1 MLWQGKIRI
10 SAACVEIEPHLSN
23 PSSDATRLTWPHVPD
38 SDVPFECGHAL
49 GFKARQQRNMVT
61 QSQAGSRVSRRIC
74 LGKRYVR
81 LKFYSR
87 PSCGSRSC
95 VNRQNPM
102 TTQPSVNLDNC
113 DREAIQIPGSIQPH
127 GCLLAC
133 DASVSIVMRQSANAP
148 DMLGAT
154 SDLRG
159 QRLEAVLG
167 VDAIHAIRNS
177 LARTKD
183 ASRSAL
189 TFGLRLPSGRSF
201 DVSAHIYKGVAILEF
216 DPSGA
221 GVAEPIELARTVI
234 AHIKEI
240 NQAGRLYHDAS
251 RLVRAMLGYDRVMIY
266 QLGIDGAGKVIAE
279 AKRSG
284 LESFKG
290 QYFPASDIPQQA
302 RALYLRNPIRIIP
315 NSRFQ
320 SVPIEPVVDLSGEPL
335 DLSHAHLRSVS
346 PIHCEYLCNM
356 GVSASMS
363 ISIIVNGVL
372 WGLIACHHYEPRILT
387 TSQRIAAEIF
397 GDFLS
402 LHISTLLARQTLEAA
417 AHARQV
423 LDTLLRDSNRSLDIE
438 QLLRSRLTDFKAL
451 IQCDGIG
458 MSLQGHWVD
467 EGLTP
472 PRGTFPALLEF
483 AQNVAEGQTWAS
495 NRLSMAY
502 PLAAEYADSVSGVL
516 IIPMSHRPKD
526 FLMLFRKEVVDT
538 LDWAGDPNKTYD
550 SGSMGERLS
559 PRKSFAVWK
568 ETVHRQS
575 LPWTEQDRQF
585 GEAIRTAV
593 VEVVLHN
600 SELLNSERSKAD
612 VRQRMLNEELNHRV
626 KNILALIGALVSHPT
641 AESQS
646 LNGYVETLKGRIQAL
661 SLAHDQVVRGDGGGS
676 LFELLSA
683 ELSPYRSVDDAT
695 QLMGPN
701 VILDARAYSVMA
713 LVLHELATNAAK
725 YGALSRPEGKLSV
738 IWAVDAEGGC
748 DITWQESGGPL
759 VRPPSRHGFGSV
771 LIGRSIPFDL
781 GGISVIEYKPE
792 GVQGLFRIPA
802 NHLSVAE
809 PVAPKHAKPSI
820 TRPYK
825 QTGMLT
831 AACVMILED
840 QLVIAVG
847 LEHILMDA
855 GVNDVITAGSEAEAL
870 KLLVS
875 RKPDVAVLDINLGN
889 GTSIVVAD
897 ELTRLNIPFL
907 FATGYGDSIIIPG
920 HLKHVPVLGKPYD
933 AQSMLLHLQHLVDP
947 SS

>member
-1 MLWQGKIRI
+1 
-10 SAACVEIEPHLSN
+10 
-23 PSSDATRLTWPHVPD
+23 
-38 SDVPFECGHAL
+38 
-49 GFKARQQRNMVT
+49 
-61 QSQAGSRVSRRIC
+61 
-74 LGKRYVR
+74 
-81 LKFYSR
+81 
-87 PSCGSRSC
+87 
-95 VNRQNPM
+95 M
-102 TTQPSVNLDNC
+102 TSEPSVNLANC

-133 DASVSIVMRQSANAP
+133 DASVSIVMRHSANAA

-154 SDLRG
+154 AELKG

-167 VDAIHAIRNS
+167 NDALHAIRNS

-189 TFGLRLPSGRSF
+189 TFDLRLASGQSF
-201 DVSAHIYKGVAILEF
+201 DVSAHIFKGVAIIEF

-234 AHIKEI
+234 AQIKEI
-240 NQAGRLYHDAS
+240 NQAGKLYHDAS

-266 QLGIDGAGKVIAE
+266 QLGSDGAGKVIAE
-279 AKRSG
+279 AKRSD

-320 SVPIEPVVDLSGEPL
+320 PVPIEPVLDLSGEPL
-335 DLSHAHLRSVS
+335 DLSYAHLRSVS

-363 ISIIVNGVL
+363 ISIIVNGAL

-387 TSQRIAAEIF
+387 TSQRVAAEIF

-402 LHISTLLARQTLEAA
+402 LHISTLLALQTLEAA

-438 QLLRSRLTDFKAL
+438 QLLRTRLSDFKAL
-451 IQCDGIG
+451 ITCDGIG

-472 PRGTFPALLEF
+472 PKDNVTALLQF
-483 AQNVAEGQTWAS
+483 AQEVTEGQTWAS
-495 NRLSMAY
+495 NRLSMAH
-502 PLAAEYADSVSGVL
+502 PLAADYANDVSGML
-516 IIPMSHRPKD
+516 IIPMSQRPKD
-526 FLMLFRKEVVDT
+526 FLMLFRQEVVET
-538 LDWAGDPNKTYD
+538 LDWAGDPNKTYE
-550 SGSMGERLS
+550 SGALGERLS
-559 PRKSFAVWK
+559 PRKSSAVWK
-568 ETVHRQS
+568 ETVHQQS

-641 AESQS
+641 AESQT
-646 LNGYVETLKGRIQAL
+646 LNGYVETVKGRIHAL

-683 ELSPYRSVDDAT
+683 ELSPYRSVDEAT
-695 QLMGPN
+695 ALMGPN
-701 VILDARAYSVMA
+701 VILDARAYSVLA

-725 YGALSRPEGKLSV
+725 YGALSTPEGKLSV
-738 IWAVDAEGGC
+738 IWTIDAVGAC
-748 DITWQESGGPL
+748 DITWRESGGPL
-759 VRPPSRHGFGSV
+759 VRPPSRQGFGSV

-781 GGISVIEYKPE
+781 GGTSVIEYKPE
-792 GVQGLFRIPA
+792 GVQGVLRIPA
-802 NHLSVAE
+802 NHCSVAE
-809 PVAPKHAKPSI
+809 PVETQHSLPIIAL
-820 TRPYK
+820 PYK
-825 QTGMLT
+825 EIVPLT
-831 AACVMILED
+831 ATCVMILED

-847 LEHILMDA
+847 LEQILMDA
-855 GVNDVITAGSEAEAL
+855 GVRNVITAGSEAEAL
-870 KLLVS
+870 RLLVS
-875 RKPDVAVLDINLGN
+875 HKPDVAVLDINLGD

-897 ELTRLNIPFL
+897 ELTRLEIPFL

-920 HLKHVPVLGKPYD
+920 HLKHVPVLRKPYD
-933 AQSMLLHLQHLVDP
+933 AHSMLLHLEHLIDP